1 MSTRKKIVDL
11 ATGEA
16 KRFDSAE
23 VTKSHLLTVLAIHFF
38 RDFEVAEASRAKS
51 ATEERRE
58 LSKGVAFPEEL
69 LGQINACK
77 DKETLSSLFESLK
90 QEVLGQ
96 DKAPAEVSVDE
107 SLDDVMKDFDKL
119 VGLGSVRDQVK
130 KILAMHQVNIKR
142 KSLGQ
147 EPVPIGHHLVFTGD
161 PGTGKTT
168 VARIVARLYRSVGI
182 LGKGHCI
189 EVARVDLVGEYVGH
203 TAKLTQSAIE
213 RAMGGVLFIDEAYAL
228 ASDKYHKGDAF
239 GAEAIETILKAMEDH
254 RDKFAVIVA
263 GYTKEMEKFIT
274 SNPGLK
280 SRFSTVIE
288 FPNYSPSELLEVF
301 ERVCKS
307 HEIELEDGV
316 LERVFRHFKE
326 FDTGGDAGNARY
338 VRTLFERIFANMSE
352 RIAVGSYIQTAAMN
366 RFTMADLPNFDDK
379 VEMTKIK
386 LPFGFQA

>member
-1 MSTRKKIVDL
+1 MSTRRKIVEL
-11 ATGEA
+11 AAAEA

-23 VTKSHLLTVLAIHFF
+23 VSKSHLLTVLAIHFF
-38 RDFEVAEASRAKS
+38 RDFEVAETSRAKS

-58 LSKGVAFPEEL
+58 QNKGVAFPEDL
-69 LGQINACK
+69 LGRINACK
-77 DKETLSSLFESLK
+77 DKETLTSLFEALK
-90 QEVLGQ
+90 VEVLGQ
-96 DKAPAEVSVDE
+96 GSSPEEVTPDE
-107 SLDDVMKDFDKL
+107 SLEDVMKDFDKL
-119 VGLGSVRDQVK
+119 VGLGTVRDQVK

-142 KSLGQ
+142 KSIGQ

-182 LGKGHCI
+182 LGKGHCV

-203 TAKLTQSAIE
+203 TANLTQGKIE
-213 RAMGGVLFIDEAYAL
+213 SAMGGVLFIDEAYAL
-228 ASDKYHKGDAF
+228 ASDKYQKGDAF

-288 FPNYSPSELLEVF
+288 FPNYSPSELIEVF

-307 HEIELEDGV
+307 HEIELENGV
-316 LERVFRHFKE
+316 LDRVLRHFKE